1 MALRINYNYQADF
14 THVNLLKTERNLN
27 TALERL
33 STGYR
38 INSAKDDAAGLFIAD
53 QLKLVAN
60 ALDQGARNAQDGI
73 SAAQIAES
81 SLAQIYD
88 KLVAMYTKAE
98 QAASDT
104 NDPNARKALQKDI
117 EKLTDAI
124 EKIATTSEFN
134 GIKLLTGAFKGK
146 VIHFGARAEQ
156 TLTLNIDSAKS
167 QDLGGLAR
175 VLGNYIAGDANN
187 FSSSAP
193 SDVNSGDSLKLNNV
207 ELLTEYRDR
216 FGTETDPTPEADAYK
231 LAQVINDLV
240 DGVTAKATNEVV
252 GSSAADGTDFV
263 QLATDKTA
271 NVKLMI
277 EIEGS
282 KGSSGTI
289 TIFDQDVDTKAD
301 LDIDSLINQ
310 INNVSDKTG
319 VVASKTADGKL
330 VLKDVNGGNIKVTLN
345 AQVTDIDSGS
355 DTDAPELTVNWSK
368 LGLGFADQT
377 VTGTDD
383 SSETGTAASYYH
395 GGKIDITSSSDITI
409 EENADA
415 VSEKF
420 GIAGNFTTKTTIAAS
435 TDNYNLTKID
445 VTTQEGAELAMKIID
460 AAIKKVDSM
469 RSSLGS
475 VQINLQALIDNN
487 NFAATQTREA
497 ESRIRNVDF
506 AKEMAEFTRQQT
518 LMQSGMAM
526 LAQANQLPQL
536 VLQLLR

>member
-1 MALRINYNYQADF
+1 MALRINYNFQSDF
-14 THVNLLKTERNLN
+14 THVNLLKTEQKLN

-53 QLKLVAN
+53 QLKLVAE
-60 ALDQGARNAQDGI
+60 ALDQASRNAQDGI
-73 SAAQIAES
+73 SAAQIAEA
-81 SLAQIYD
+81 SLSQIYD
-88 KLVAMYTKAE
+88 KLTMMYTKAE

-104 NDPNARKALQKDI
+104 NDPNARAALQRDI

-175 VLGNYIAGDANN
+175 ILGGFIAGDANN
-187 FSSSAP
+187 FSTTAP
-193 SDVNSGDSLKLNNV
+193 STVNTGDSLKLNDV
-207 ELLTEYRDR
+207 ELITEYTNR
-216 FGTETDPTPEADAYK
+216 FGAGSQADAYK

-252 GSSAADGTDFV
+252 GGSAANGTNFV
-263 QLATDKTA
+263 QLSTDTTA
-271 NVKLMI
+271 NVKLTI

-289 TIFDQDVDTKAD
+289 TFFDQDVDTNAN

-310 INNVSDKTG
+310 INNVSDQTG

-330 VLKDVNGGNIKVTLN
+330 VLKDVNGGNIKITLN
-345 AQVTDIDSGS
+345 AQVTDIADGDS
-355 DTDAPELTVNWSK
+355 DAPSLTVNWSQ
-368 LGLGFADQT
+368 LGLGFNDQS
-377 VTGTDD
+377 VSGTDD
-383 SSETGTAASYYH
+383 GSATGTAASYYH

-420 GIAGNFTTKTTIAAS
+420 GISGNFTTKTTIAAS

-475 VQINLQALIDNN
+475 IQINLQALIDNN